1 MKVERRDATTMAT
14 SLTSTAA
21 TTSTTA
27 TTTTKSNP
35 KMEAESKTTNGNLL
49 KTPSGKNT
57 INEKEK

>member
-14 SLTSTAA
+14 SLRSTAA

-35 KMEAESKTTNGNLL
+35 KMEAKSKTTNGNLL
-49 KTPSGKNT
+49 KTASGKNT